1 MTVHTK
7 SSTTDSVQVQGEGD
21 YASDRRYTES
31 AQSFVKSGKVEQAAQ
46 DAKPASPDEEK
57 DMRRA
62 EELGEAHS
70 KGEDRAP
77 RSASTRK
84 P

>member
-1 MTVHTK
+1 MPKRTSTK
-7 SSTTDSVQVQGEGD
+7 PDSTKLQGEGD

-31 AQSFVKSGKVEQAAQ
+31 AQAFAKSGTVEQAVR

-57 DMRRA
+57 AMRRA
-62 EELGEAHS
+62 EAVGESHS
-70 KGEDRAP
+70 KGEDPALRHAP
-77 RSASTRK
+77 PRK